1 MDRRYYIFIAIL
13 LLALVAGIFAYPH
26 YVNQGIDYLNSKF
39 SIHLWKFPEK
49 PYVLGLDLEGGV
61 SLVYQAD
68 LSSVTNPAQAMSGL
82 RDVIERRVNMF
93 GVSEPVVQIQGKDR
107 LMVELPGV
115 TDVQQAIEMIGQ
127 TPYLEFAEQRPEEET
142 KKILDQISALQ
153 KAQTEGK
160 EIFLEDLKVLS
171 ENPYFKPTELTGKYL
186 QQASVVFD
194 QTTLKPQIQLKF
206 NADGAKIFEEVTA
219 RNINKPLVIY
229 LDGSSIIDTNGD
241 SKIDQSDLYA
251 PIVQDKISGGI
262 AVITGN
268 ISSSTANTIVSR
280 LNSGALP
287 VKIGSPITQQTIGPS
302 LGSASLEK
310 SLIASLYGFLTVAIF
325 MIIFYRLPGLLAT
338 LALLIYVAVNL
349 SLFKLIPV
357 TLSLASIG
365 GFILSIGMA
374 VDANILIFARMKEEI
389 KAGKSIKDAIHHGFQ
404 RAWPSIRD
412 SNVNSLIVCLI
423 LFFFA
428 TSFIKGFALT
438 LGLGILTSMLSAIFI
453 TQVFL
458 TIFLGAWIEGKKW
471 LL

>member
-251 PIVQDKISGGI
+251 PIIQDKISGGI

-458 TIFLGAWIEGKKW
+458 TIFLGAWIEDK
-471 LL
+471 